1 MSGPTV
7 KTFVDAVSPLVTLFR
22 YGQVPSGQAMPYA
35 DYLPKL
41 TTTDSADDR
50 ACVRHLRYDL
60 RVYQPM
66 DGQDDALIASILDA
80 LDAVAAETGTSSAT
94 VAIAWIAAQPG
105 ITAPIASATSLRQ
118 LDSLIAAG
126 QLALT
131 EAQVRHLTEASA

>member
-7 KTFVDAVSPLVTLFR
+7 KTFVDAVAPLVTLFR

-50 ACVRHLRYDL
+50 AMHRRLRYDL
-60 RVYQPM
+60 RIYQPM

-80 LDAVAAETGTSSAT
+80 LDAAD
-94 VAIAWIAAQPG
+94 
-105 ITAPIASATSLRQ
+105 ITADAYSYAEDDEKDIYTV
-118 LDSLIAAG
+118 IEM
-126 QLALT
+126 T
-131 EAQVRHLTEASA
+131 I

>member
-7 KTFVDAVSPLVTLFR
+7 KTFVDAVAPLVTLFR

-35 DYLPKL
+35 DYIPKL

-80 LDAVAAETGTSSAT
+80 LDAV
-94 VAIAWIAAQPG
+94 G
-105 ITAPIASATSLRQ
+105 ITADAYSYAEDDEKDIYTV
-118 LDSLIAAG
+118 IEM
-126 QLALT
+126 T
-131 EAQVRHLTEASA
+131 I